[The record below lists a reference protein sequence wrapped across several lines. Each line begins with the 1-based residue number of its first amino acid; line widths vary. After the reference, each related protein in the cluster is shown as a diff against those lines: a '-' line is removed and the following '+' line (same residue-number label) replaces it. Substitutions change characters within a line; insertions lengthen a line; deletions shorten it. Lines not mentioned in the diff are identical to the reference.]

1 MTNCR
6 ALQKGFVSNNILY
19 VFGGDNSNLF
29 EKANIDNWECKK
41 KYFLLNLILKNKIF
55 QKIFF

>member
-29 EKANIDNWECKK
+29 EKANIDN
-41 KYFLLNLILKNKIF
+41 
-55 QKIFF
+55 